1 MDIDLIGV
9 PMDFGAGRR
18 GVDMGPSAIRYAR
31 LNESIHS
38 LGLHIHESG
47 NIEVPIPEMCK
58 SDAEPTLRNIDCI
71 VPISRDLMRRVSEII
86 AEGHFPIALGGD
98 HSLSLG
104 SIKGAAQHKKIGVLW
119 VDAHADF
126 NTPQTTPSGNIHGM
140 PLAALT
146 GRGDPRLTGLGDEPK
161 AAISASRVAIV
172 GARDIDPGEREN
184 LREAGVRVFS
194 MHEVDSYGINTVMQ
208 QALDIVTRGT
218 DGLYL
223 SYDMDSIDPLYAPGV
238 GTPVQGGLSYREAH
252 LICEMVAES
261 GKLVGMDFVEVNPI
275 LDDRNKTAE
284 LAVELILSA
293 LGKRVW

>member
-9 PMDFGAGRR
+9 PMDFGTGRR
-18 GVDMGPSAIRYAR
+18 GVDMGPSAIRYAG
-31 LNESIHS
+31 LNESIQA
-38 LGLHIHESG
+38 LGHLIHESG
-47 NIEVPIPEMCK
+47 NIEVPIPELCK

-71 VPISRDLMRRVSEII
+71 VPVARNLMVRVAEII
-86 AEGHFPIALGGD
+86 AEGHFPITLGGD

-119 VDAHADF
+119 VDAHTDF

-140 PLAALT
+140 PLAALA
-146 GRGDPRLTGLGDEPK
+146 GRGDPRLVGLGGEPT
-161 AAISASRVAIV
+161 AAVSPSRIAVV
-172 GARDIDPGEREN
+172 GARAIDSGEREN

-194 MHEVDSYGINTVMQ
+194 MHEVDSYGISTVMQ

-218 DGLYL
+218 DGFYL
-223 SYDMDSIDPLYAPGV
+223 SFDLDSLDPLYAPGV
-238 GTPVQGGLSYREAH
+238 GTPVPGGLTYREAH
-252 LICEMVAES
+252 LICEMAAES
-261 GKLVGMDFVEVNPI
+261 GKLVGLDFVEVNPI
-275 LDDRNKTAE
+275 LDERNKTAA